1 MKTLELKNLEIATVE
16 AIKFMRSEDINNYR
30 VSEIKERIFDC
41 FIGVDFSYHNSP
53 NFQELRKLVLTE
65 SCYSDLDNKTLA
77 RVFLKNSNFIQ

>member
-16 AIKFMRSEDINNYR
+16 AIKFMRSDDINNYR

-41 FIGVDFSYHNSP
+41 FIGVDLEYHNSP

-65 SCYSDLDNKTLA
+65 SCYSDLDSKTLA
-77 RVFLKNSNFIQ
+77 RVFLKDSNFIQ